1 MFSSV
6 FAGISTLSSHLEI
19 TKDRFEI
26 YRNLA
31 FQNSSNFFNKN
42 DSAQFFMGQPAYVS
56 YNYFFFVFMQFKFWK
71 YDTIFFSLF
80 EGFTFSE
87 YVLLLYQ

>member
-31 FQNSSNFFNKN
+31 FQNSPYFFNKN
-42 DSAQFFMGQPAYVS
+42 DSAQFFMGHPAYVS
-56 YNYFFFVFMQFKFWK
+56 YNYFFRFYAV
-71 YDTIFFSLF
+71 
-80 EGFTFSE
+80 
-87 YVLLLYQ
+87 

>member
-1 MFSSV
+1 MILHNFLWDTLHMFH
-6 FAGISTLSSHLEI
+6 II
-19 TKDRFEI
+19 I
-26 YRNLA
+26 
-31 FQNSSNFFNKN
+31 
-42 DSAQFFMGQPAYVS
+42 
-56 YNYFFFVFMQFKFWK
+56 FFVFMQFKFWK